1 MIEKAYSNFDKM
13 LLPFVDL
20 FRCVDAKRITCN
32 CNLQHI
38 LNFVTTLLLKFRPSF
53 QYMNNMANFIEF
65 MTLYLVSVHY
75 EIDLK
80 STWNRTEKRSEIF
93 PFSERRGNSFGEYAK
108 SSSSFSRN
116 CTRQSTSSTNEL
128 HIFYTV

>member
-80 STWNRTEKRSEIF
+80 ST
-93 PFSERRGNSFGEYAK
+93 
-108 SSSSFSRN
+108 
-116 CTRQSTSSTNEL
+116 
-128 HIFYTV
+128 